1 LREKNMIDEINKNKI
16 DELVEI
22 IARRVT
28 EKLQNIN
35 NVGNINNKCDCTLS
49 EGSCTNCGLCV
60 VKKPE
65 AVDNIVSFGAARIG
79 ANAGINS
86 QIDMKLASM
95 IDHTLLK
102 PDTTQ
107 AELTKVCTEA
117 REYHFA
123 TVCVNSSNIPFVA
136 RLLKGSSVKPIAV
149 VGFPLGAATSQAKAF
164 EAKEAIH
171 AGAEE
176 IDMVVNIGAL
186 KSKDY
191 KTVYEDIKQVVEAAK
206 PYAVKVILETSSL
219 DHDEKVV
226 ACALAKTAGAA
237 FVKTSTGF
245 GSGGATVEDIALMRK
260 VVGEDMHV
268 KASGGIRT
276 KEDAEKM
283 VNAGADR
290 IGASA
295 SVAIVTG
302 KKAKA
307 GNY

>member
-1 LREKNMIDEINKNKI
+1 MPNMPATSFEHKS
-16 DELVEI
+16 
-22 IARRVT
+22 R
-28 EKLQNIN
+28 
-35 NVGNINNKCDCTLS
+35 DCTQS
-49 EGSCTNCGLCV
+49 TGSCTNCGLCV
-60 VKKPE
+60 VKKPQ
-65 AVDNIVSFGAARIG
+65 AVDNIISFGASRIG
-79 ANAGINS
+79 ANAGISS
-86 QIDMKLASM
+86 QIDTKLASM

-102 PDTTQ
+102 PDATQ

-171 AGAEE
+171 SGAEE
-176 IDMVVNIGAL
+176 IDMVINIGAL

-191 KTVYEDIKQVVEAAK
+191 KTVYEDIKQVVEASK

-219 DHDEKVV
+219 DHDEKVL
-226 ACALAKTAGAA
+226 ACALSKTAGAA

-245 GSGGATVEDIALMRK
+245 ASGGATVEDIALMRK
-260 VVGEDMHV
+260 IVGENMHV

-302 KKAKA
+302 KQTKT
-307 GNY
+307 GGY

>member
-1 LREKNMIDEINKNKI
+1 MTDKI
-16 DELVEI
+16 DELVELI
-22 IARRVT
+22 TRRVT
-28 EKLQNIN
+28 ERLQAMNMPN
-35 NVGNINNKCDCTLS
+35 MPTTNFERKSRDCTQS
-49 EGSCTNCGLCV
+49 TGSCTNCGLCV
-60 VKKPE
+60 VKKPQ
-65 AVDNIVSFGAARIG
+65 AVDNIISFGASRIG
-79 ANAGINS
+79 ANAGISS
-86 QIDMKLASM
+86 QIDTKLASM

-102 PDTTQ
+102 PDATQ

-171 AGAEE
+171 SGAEE
-176 IDMVVNIGAL
+176 IDMVINIGAL

-191 KTVYEDIKQVVEAAK
+191 KTVYEDIKQVVEASK

-219 DHDEKVV
+219 DHDEKVL
-226 ACALAKTAGAA
+226 ACALSKTAGAA

-245 GSGGATVEDIALMRK
+245 ASGGATVEDIALMRK
-260 VVGEDMHV
+260 IVGENMHV

-302 KKAKA
+302 KQTKT
-307 GNY
+307 GGY

>member
-1 LREKNMIDEINKNKI
+1 MTDKI
-16 DELVEI
+16 DELVDLI
-22 IARRVT
+22 TRRVT
-28 EKLQNIN
+28 ERLQGM
-35 NVGNINNKCDCTLS
+35 NVSTAKDNCKSCDCTQS
-49 EGSCTNCGLCV
+49 SGSCTNCGLCV
-60 VKKPE
+60 VKKPHV
-65 AVDNIVSFGAARIG
+65 VDNIINFGASRIG
-79 ANAGINS
+79 ANAGITS
-86 QIDMKLASM
+86 QIDTRLASM
-95 IDHTLLK
+95 IDHTILK
-102 PDTTQ
+102 PDATQ

-117 REYHFA
+117 KDYHFA

-136 RLLKGSSVKPIAV
+136 RLLKGSGVKAIAV

-164 EAKEAIH
+164 EAKEAIR

-176 IDMVVNIGAL
+176 IDMVINIGAI

-191 KTVYEDIKQVVEAAK
+191 KTVYEDIKQVVEASK
-206 PYAVKVILETSSL
+206 PYAVKVILETSNL
-219 DHDEKVV
+219 DHDEKVL
-226 ACALAKTAGAA
+226 ACVLSKTAGAA

-245 GSGGATVEDIALMRK
+245 GSGGATAEDIALMRK
-260 VVGEDMHV
+260 IVGENMHV

-302 KKAKA
+302 KQAKA

>member
-1 LREKNMIDEINKNKI
+1 MTDKI
-16 DELVEI
+16 DELVELI
-22 IARRVT
+22 TRRVT
-28 EKLQNIN
+28 QRLQAMNMPN
-35 NVGNINNKCDCTLS
+35 TPATSFEHKSCDCTQS
-49 EGSCTNCGLCV
+49 IGSCTNCGLCV
-60 VKKPE
+60 VKKPQ
-65 AVDNIVSFGAARIG
+65 AVDNIISFGASRIG
-79 ANAGINS
+79 ANVGISS
-86 QIDMKLASM
+86 QIDTKLASM

-102 PDTTQ
+102 PDATQ

-117 REYHFA
+117 KEYHFA

-171 AGAEE
+171 SGAEE
-176 IDMVVNIGAL
+176 IDMVINIGAL

-191 KTVYEDIKQVVEAAK
+191 KTVYEDIKQVVEASK

-219 DHDEKVV
+219 DHDEKVL
-226 ACALAKTAGAA
+226 ACALSKTAGAA

-245 GSGGATVEDIALMRK
+245 ASGGATVEDIALMRK
-260 VVGEDMHV
+260 IVGENMHV

-302 KKAKA
+302 KQAKA